1 MVGFHSV
8 SLTLALLE
16 DDSGQNITEYAVV
29 MAVVLVVVVTSLAGI
44 SSETLEILRRVVAAL
59 R

>member
-1 MVGFHSV
+1 MVGFRSF

-16 DDSGQNITEYAVV
+16 DDSGQNIAEYAVV

>member
-1 MVGFHSV
+1 MVGFRSF
-8 SLTLALLE
+8 SPALALLK

-29 MAVVLVVVVTSLAGI
+29 MAVVLVIVVTSLAGI
-44 SSETLEILRRVVAAL
+44 SGETLEILRRVVAAL